1 MRSALRWPGLW
12 KASTVVRDALPELS
26 SGSPSSPRRVLALAL
41 ALTVAVFAADALAPT
56 DIIFSLA
63 YAIPL
68 FLCARTR
75 DLRLLWCIALLAAL
89 LNHAAFVFGVAP
101 TLTLHGVEL
110 NRALSTLQILVIAGL
125 LHTVSRQGLRL
136 ERAGQVWHGVL
147 QQMPAGVVVTEA
159 PSGIVRLVNDC
170 ATRLWRDPRQPDRPA
185 FEKDSVPRGQDGA
198 PSDAPAVLPIARSMR
213 TGETLTGQEYAVV
226 RADRTPGVVRT
237 FSTPIRG
244 RDGTIVA
251 AVMTFNDITDLKH
264 GEQERQDLLAR
275 EHAARA
281 EAEAANR
288 ARDEFFA
295 DLSHELRE
303 PLSAA
308 RLWVNLLRMGKLS
321 GDKAARAV
329 ELIESK
335 IELQAR
341 LIDDLLDVSR
351 IMFDKLNRDV
361 VTVDLAPVIRSSVDS
376 SRPDAEANDL
386 SLDFVCDRGAMIVR
400 ADPTRLQQIV
410 GNLISNA
417 IKFTP
422 RGGRILVDLHRAGTA
437 AELSVADTGE
447 GIAADFL
454 PQIFEGFRQAE
465 RVSAR
470 RHAGLG
476 LGLKIA
482 WHLVA
487 LYGGTIRAESE
498 GLGRGAK
505 FTVTLPL
512 LTDEAA
518 AVTLTERQRAAD
530 ASPAP
535 TLGAVR
541 LLVVDDDS
549 VTREGLAVLLEQ
561 YGACVATVGSVA
573 AAIEVLEHEPVDL
586 LLTDIAMPVDDGY
599 ALLRRVRALP
609 PQRGGNVP
617 IVAITGYAGSEDRE
631 RLLAVGF
638 AAHLSKPVDTARL
651 VEVVAHLA
659 PRPQMA

>member
-1 MRSALRWPGLW
+1 M
-12 KASTVVRDALPELS
+12 
-26 SGSPSSPRRVLALAL
+26 AL
-41 ALTVAVFAADALAPT
+41 ALTLVVFAADALAPT

-68 FLCARTR
+68 FLCARMR
-75 DLRLLWCIALLAAL
+75 DLRLLWCVALLAAL
-89 LNHAAFVFGVAP
+89 LNCAAYAFGVPP
-101 TLTLHGVEL
+101 TLTLDDVVL

-125 LHTVSRQGLRL
+125 LHTVSRQALRL
-136 ERAGQVWHGVL
+136 ERAGRVWHATL
-147 QQMPAGVVVTEA
+147 HQMPVGVVVTEA
-159 PSGIVRLVNDC
+159 PSGIVRLVNEG
-170 ATRLWRDPRQPDRPA
+170 AARLWRDPRQPDRPA

-198 PSDAPAVLPIARSMR
+198 PSDGPTVLPVTRSMR
-213 TGETLTGQEYAVV
+213 TGETVTGQECAVV
-226 RADRTPGVVRT
+226 RADRTPGVVRA
-237 FSTPIRG
+237 FSTPVRG

-251 AVMTFNDITDLKH
+251 AVMTFHDITDLKR
-264 GEQERQDLLAR
+264 GEKEREDLLAR

-295 DLSHELRE
+295 DLSHELRG

-308 RLWVNLLRMGKLS
+308 RIWVSLLRMGKLS
-321 GDKAARAV
+321 GDKAARAI

-351 IMFDKLNRDV
+351 IMFGKLSCDV
-361 VTVDLAPVIRSSVDS
+361 VTVDLAPVIRSSVES

-386 SLDFVCDRGAMIVR
+386 SLDFVCGAGAMVVR

-422 RGGRILVDLHRAGTA
+422 GGGRIVVELHRAGGNA
-437 AELSVADTGE
+437 QLSVTDTGE

-470 RHAGLG
+470 RNGGLG

-482 WHLVA
+482 SHMVA

-498 GLGRGAK
+498 GLGRGAR
-505 FTVTLPL
+505 FTATLPL
-512 LTDEAA
+512 LTDDAA
-518 AVTLTERQRAAD
+518 AATLTARQPASVD

-535 TLGAVR
+535 TLRAVR

-549 VTREGLAVLLEQ
+549 VTREGLALLLEQ
-561 YGACVATVGSVA
+561 YGAHVEAVGSVA
-573 AAIEVLEHEPVDL
+573 TAIEVLEHEPVDL
-586 LLTDIAMPVDDGY
+586 LLTDIAMPVEDGY

-617 IVAITGYAGSEDRE
+617 IVAITGYAGSDE
-631 RLLAVGF
+631 RAHLLAAGF

-651 VEVVAHLA
+651 VEVVTQLA
-659 PRPQMA
+659 LRPQVA

>member
-1 MRSALRWPGLW
+1 MRNALRWPGPW

-26 SGSPSSPRRVLALAL
+26 SGSPSSPRRVLVLAL
-41 ALTVAVFAADALAPT
+41 ALTLVVFAADALAPT
-56 DIIFSLA
+56 DIIFSLS

-68 FLCARTR
+68 FLCAGTR
-75 DLRLLWCIALLAAL
+75 DLRLLWCVALLAAL
-89 LNHAAFVFGVAP
+89 LNYAAFVVGVAP
-101 TLTLHGVEL
+101 TLTLDHVEL

-136 ERAGQVWHGVL
+136 ERAGRVWHAVL
-147 QQMPAGVVVTEA
+147 QQMPAGVVLAEA
-159 PSGIVRLVNDC
+159 PSGIVRLVNDG
-170 ATRLWRDPRQPDRPA
+170 ATWLWRDPRQPDRPA

-198 PSDAPAVLPIARSMR
+198 PSDAPAVLPVTRSMR

-226 RADRTPGVVRT
+226 RADGTPGVVRT
-237 FSTPIRG
+237 FSAPIRG

-251 AVMTFNDITDLKH
+251 AVMTFNDITDLKR

-295 DLSHELRE
+295 DLSHELRG

-308 RLWVNLLRMGKLS
+308 RLWVNLLRTGKLS

-376 SRPDAEANDL
+376 SRPDAEANGL

-422 RGGRILVDLHRAGTA
+422 GGGRIVVDLHRAGTDA
-437 AELSVADTGE
+437 QLSVADTGE

-454 PQIFEGFRQAE
+454 PRIFEGFRQAE
-465 RVSAR
+465 RVRAL

-498 GLGRGAK
+498 GLGRGAR

-518 AVTLTERQRAAD
+518 AATLTERQRAAD

-549 VTREGLAVLLEQ
+549 ATREGLAVVLEQ
-561 YGACVATVGSVA
+561 YGACVATAGSVA
-573 AAIEVLEHEPVDL
+573 AAIEVLEHEPVDV

-609 PQRGGNVP
+609 PQRGGNAP
-617 IVAITGYAGSEDRE
+617 IVAITGYAGSEDRD
-631 RLLAVGF
+631 RLLAAGF

-659 PRPQMA
+659 PRPQLA